1 METNLDKNE
10 QEQNDKK
17 EWVSP
22 EMQDLDLEF
31 TPPGAGVVWDGVAY
45 DS

>member
-22 EMQDLDLEF
+22 EMQELDLESGIIG
-31 TPPGAGVVWDGVAY
+31 TTSDASLYG
-45 DS
+45 SS